1 MDNEYNYGNED
12 EKREE
17 PAKIDPPV
25 QENKEPER
33 VENAETQSEKEQKQG
48 EPIQGE
54 GFQMYDSAGADTQ
67 DSGTEDSQTE
77 SSQTYN
83 SQTYQSQGYQSQAYH
98 SQTYDSPTYGAPTYE
113 NPEGNPQGE
122 VHRKKRERKPIHI
135 GAKWAT
141 CVCMALVFGVLAS
154 ATFQVGNRVF
164 DKAFGNKKIAST
176 DQQVNTTK
184 VSTNKVA
191 DIDSDLADMVES
203 VMPSIVSI
211 TNLSVQQVQDFFGGV
226 REYESQSSGSGIIIG
241 ENDTELLL
249 VTNNHVVE
257 GSSTLTVTFVDGES
271 VEAQVKGTDANIDL
285 AIVSVELNKIEDS
298 TKEEIK
304 KATLGDSDAL
314 RVGEPAIAIGNAL
327 GYGQSVTDGI
337 VSAKEREVE
346 GFETKLIQTDAA
358 INPGNSG
365 GALLNANGEVIGIN
379 TVKVNA
385 DAVEGMGYA
394 IPISDVTEVMND
406 LMNRQTRTKVDEAQR
421 GTIGIVGTD
430 VNAQSAEVYNMPE
443 GVFISEVVEGGAA
456 EKAGLTKGSIITKFD
471 GTKIDSME
479 TLKAQLEYYK
489 IGETVEVTVQ
499 MPEKNGEY
507 KEETMEITLERS
519 SQER

>member
-1 MDNEYNYGNED
+1 MDNEYNYGNE
-12 EKREE
+12 EENREE
-17 PAKIDPPV
+17 PVNIDPPT
-25 QENKEPER
+25 QEETDAEGVENVESKDGKEPSGYDTETYSEESHTA
-33 VENAETQSEKEQKQG
+33 EN
-48 EPIQGE
+48 PIQGE
-54 GFQMYDSAGADTQ
+54 GFQMYDSVETSTQ
-67 DSGTEDSQTE
+67 
-77 SSQTYN
+77 N
-83 SQTYQSQGYQSQAYH
+83 SQTYS
-98 SQTYDSPTYGAPTYE
+98 APTYE
-113 NPEGNPQGE
+113 HPFGQQQEAPR
-122 VHRKKRERKPIHI
+122 RKKREKRPMHS
-135 GAKWAT
+135 GVKWAT
-141 CVCMALVFGVLAS
+141 CICMALVFGVLAS
-154 ATFQVGNRVF
+154 ATFQASNMVINKVT
-164 DKAFGNKKIAST
+164 GNKNTAST
-176 DQQVNTTK
+176 GQQVNSIK
-184 VSTNKVA
+184 VSTNTNSDV
-191 DIDSDLADMVES
+191 DSELADMVES

-257 GSSTLTVTFVDGES
+257 GSSTLTVTFTDGES
-271 VEAQVKGTDANIDL
+271 VEAQIKGTDANIDL

-298 TKEEIK
+298 TKEAIK

-394 IPISDVTEVMND
+394 IPISDVTEVIND
-406 LMNRQTRTKVDEAQR
+406 LMNRQTRTKIDEEQR

-489 IGETVEVTVQ
+489 AGETVEITVQ
-499 MPEKNGEY
+499 VPEKNGEY
-507 KEETMEITLERS
+507 KEETVEITLEKTA
-519 SQER
+519 QQK

>member
-1 MDNEYNYGNED
+1 MDNEYNYGNDD

-25 QENKEPER
+25 QENEELKRTDE
-33 VENAETQSEKEQKQG
+33 AETQSQKEQKAG
-48 EPIQGE
+48 EPIQGD
-54 GFQMYDSAGADTQ
+54 GFQMYDSAEADAQ
-67 DSGTEDSQTE
+67 DSKMEDSRRE

-83 SQTYQSQGYQSQAYH
+83 SQAYNSQTYD

-113 NPEGNPQGE
+113 NPEGHPQGE
-122 VHRKKRERKPIHI
+122 FHRKKRERKPIHI
-135 GAKWAT
+135 GVKWVT

-154 ATFQVGNRVF
+154 ATFQAGNMVF
-164 DKAFGNKKIAST
+164 DKFFGNKKIAST

-191 DIDSDLADMVES
+191 DIDSELADMVES

-285 AIVSVELNKIEDS
+285 AIVSVQLNKIEDS

-406 LMNRQTRTKVDEAQR
+406 LMNRQTRTKVDETQR
-421 GTIGIVGTD
+421 GTLGIVGTD

-489 IGETVEVTVQ
+489 VGETVEMTVQ

-507 KEETMEITLERS
+507 KEETVEITLERA

>member
-1 MDNEYNYGNED
+1 MDNEYNYGNDD

-17 PAKIDPPV
+17 PVKIDPPV
-25 QENKEPER
+25 QDNTEAER
-33 VENAETQSEKEQKQG
+33 TDSVDSQSEKEHTASNPVQG
-48 EPIQGE
+48 D
-54 GFQMYDSAGADTQ
+54 GFQMYDS
-67 DSGTEDSQTE
+67 EEKDSQSFQRE
-77 SSQTYN
+77 N
-83 SQTYQSQGYQSQAYH
+83 SQTYSSQAYDSQTYD

-113 NPEGNPQGE
+113 QQQEQPQGE
-122 VHRKKRERKPIHI
+122 PYRKKKEKKPMHI
-135 GAKWAT
+135 GVKWAT
-141 CVCMALVFGVLAS
+141 CICMALVFGLLAS
-154 ATFQVGNRVF
+154 ATFQAGNLVF
-164 DKAFGNKKIAST
+164 DKALGDKKTTAAG
-176 DQQVNTTK
+176 QQVNSTK
-184 VSTNKVA
+184 VSTNTSSDV
-191 DIDSDLADMVES
+191 DSELADMVES

-241 ENDTELLL
+241 ENDSELLL

-285 AIVSVELNKIEDS
+285 AIVSVQLDKIESS
-298 TKEEIK
+298 TKEAIK

-421 GTIGIVGTD
+421 GTLGIIGTD

-443 GVFISEVVEGGAA
+443 GVFISEVVEDGAA

-489 IGETVEVTVQ
+489 AGETVEVTVQ

-507 KEETMEITLERS
+507 KEETVELTLES
-519 SQER
+519 ASQER